1 MQRQTLGFTAYLY
14 GRGAVTAY
22 AGQDER
28 RLPDWFVGGE
38 QEPAGTRIGLHG
50 SSAQGPRFLI
60 PGKRLRR
67 RPTLVPAPTIKSVAH
82 FRSLALSLLFIGI
95 FASPVPGEM
104 PSHGD
109 SGSLITMAAMRFQNL
124 TVAERRL
131 LEYADVSSPHRGEFA
146 VAGTSAQPKDPSN
159 DPARSA
165 SWPTQRNIRAE
176 LIRWLLVDRTA
187 ISRVDPKGISA
198 LGARI
203 IGNLDLSHVHAE
215 RTIALVRCRLDQ
227 VNLDLAE
234 IQSLDLSG
242 SYATSVHADHV
253 VSHSS
258 MFLGWDGTDR
268 GGDFHCSG
276 KVYMPGARVDG
287 ELCFGGGR
295 FQHPNVDPEYWR
307 AAERVAIDASNSDV
321 KDDLTVCCDFEAHGA
336 VMLDNTTIGKNLT
349 AIGGRFINPNNVA
362 LSAVG
367 LSAANVTF
375 APGFE
380 HPSEDPEVDGVLDFT
395 TAQVHNNF
403 AVVRAKFRGKS
414 LERHGFIGGG
424 LDVGK
429 GFVWR
434 EVTLENGAFLDLRGS
449 HIGGLCDDEK
459 SWPIAGKLLIDG
471 LVYGGFCG
479 EIPTAPIEQTASPTD
494 AASRL
499 NWLRLQP
506 GFFPQP
512 YKQLANWMREN
523 GDDAGAAKVLAA
535 KAAAESEA
543 SGGSAEF
550 ASISLK
556 RRFLAIISVAFLF
569 VMLLIL
575 AGPYFSRHS
584 QNEAGRDRRMSQ
596 LLRSAFETYL
606 RRGATQRWVGS
617 ARGETDAPRMVRVE
631 ATAERVPVGR
641 NPDGSG
647 IFRREG
653 EFWMVTY
660 RGKTFSLKDA
670 KGIAYIAFLL
680 AHPGERIHVHELIA
694 RVDGVADPGSAV
706 VAEGSPGVY
715 PTHDLGDAGE
725 ALDRHAQADYRH
737 RLREL
742 GEELAETER
751 LNDLGRAENIRREL
765 DFLREE
771 LAESVGIGGHA
782 RKAAAHAERARG
794 TVRKNIRAVLAK
806 IRKEDASLGR
816 YFATSIKTGYYCAYL
831 PDPESKIFWQL

>member
-1 MQRQTLGFTAYLY
+1 MAS
-14 GRGAVTAY
+14 Y
-22 AGQDER
+22 AGQGER
-28 RLPDWFVGGE
+28 RLPGRFLGGE
-38 QEPAGTRIGLHG
+38 QEPAGISVGLEK
-50 SSAQGPRFLI
+50 SSAQGPRFLS
-60 PGKRLRR
+60 PGQHVRGR
-67 RPTLVPAPTIKSVAH
+67 TTSVPAATIKSVAH
-82 FRSLALSLLFIGI
+82 LRSLALSLVFIGI
-95 FASPVPGEM
+95 FASPVLGEM
-104 PSHGD
+104 PSYAD
-109 SGSLITMAAMRFQNL
+109 KGSLIAMAAGRFQNL
-124 TVAERRL
+124 TVAEKRL
-131 LEYADVSSPHRGEFA
+131 LEYADISNRHRGEFS
-146 VAGTSAQPKDPSN
+146 VGGTRAEPKDPSN
-159 DPARSA
+159 DPAQSA
-165 SWPTQRNIRAE
+165 SWPIQRNIRAE
-176 LIRWLLVDRTA
+176 LIRWLLVDPTA
-187 ISRVDPKGISA
+187 TSRVDPKGISA

-203 IGNLDLSHVHAE
+203 VGNLDLSHVHAE
-215 RTIALVRCRLDQ
+215 RTIALVRCRLDA

-295 FQHPNVDPEYWR
+295 FQHPDADPDYWE
-307 AAERVAIDASNSDV
+307 ASKKVAIHASNSEV

-336 VMLDNTTIGKNLT
+336 VVLDNTTIGKNLT

-380 HPSEDPEVDGVLDFT
+380 HPSENPEVDGVVDFT
-395 TAQVHNNF
+395 TALVHNNF
-403 AVVRAKFRGKS
+403 AFVRAKFHGRN

-449 HIGGLCDDEK
+449 HVGGLCDDEK

-499 NWLRLQP
+499 KWLRLQP

-523 GDDAGAAKVLAA
+523 GDDAGASKVLAA

-556 RRFLAIISVAFLF
+556 RRFLALISLAFLF
-569 VMLLIL
+569 VILLVL
-575 AGPYFSRHS
+575 AGPHLSRRS
-584 QNEAGRDRRMSQ
+584 QIEAGQDRRMLQ
-596 LLRSAFETYL
+596 LLRSALETY
-606 RRGATQRWVGS
+606 RHRGATQRWVGS
-617 ARGETDAPRMVRVE
+617 AERETTAPRIVRVE
-631 ATAERVPVGR
+631 ATAERAPVGK

-653 EFWMVTY
+653 EFWMVAY
-660 RGKTFSLKDA
+660 RGKTFRLKDA

-694 RVDGVADPGSAV
+694 RVDGAAGPSSAV
-706 VAEGSPGVY
+706 VAEGSPEVY

-742 GEELAETER
+742 AEELGETER
-751 LNDLGRAENIRREL
+751 LNDVGRAENIRREL

-771 LAESVGIGGHA
+771 LSESVGIGGHT

-794 TVRKNIRAVLAK
+794 TVRKNIRAVLEK
-806 IRKEDASLGR
+806 MRKEDASLGR

-831 PDPESKIFWQL
+831 PDPESKISWRL